1 MKHFRYNKK
10 HFIAL
15 WHAFCKWQ
23 TQKHMN
29 MNSKFKIK
37 TYNYGTK
44 R

>member
-10 HFIAL
+10 HFITL

-23 TQKHMN
+23 TQKHK
-29 MNSKFKIK
+29 NSKFKIK

>member
-1 MKHFRYNKK
+1 MKHFRYKKK
-10 HFIAL
+10 HFITF

-29 MNSKFKIK
+29 SKLKIK